1 MTEMISRCSF
11 LRARVLLAVCVA
23 VIFCSAAVFRAADAI
38 PSEISDQELWRMV
51 TAMSE
56 PDGQFRF
63 ENFLSNELQY
73 QFVIPTLKSTTRSGG
88 VYMGVGPEQNFTY
101 IAALKPKIAF
111 ITDIRRQNMLLHMI
125 YKALFELSAN
135 RVEFL
140 SKLFSRPLPDNLNE
154 GGTTEELFEALAAS
168 ASDPQLSEE
177 NLS

>member
-88 VYMGVGPEQNFTY
+88 VYMGVGPEQNFSY
-101 IAALKPKIAF
+101 IAALKPYMAF
-111 ITDIRRQNMLLHMI
+111 ITDIRRQYMLERMM
-125 YKALFELSAN
+125 YKAIFELSSERAN
-135 RVEFL
+135 CL
-140 SKLFSRPLPDNLNE
+140 SLLFSRQWPD
-154 GGTTEELFEALAAS
+154 GFTII
-168 ASDPQLSEE
+168 
-177 NLS
+177 